1 VADHAI
7 VGRVAQASP
16 FCPDLAATPDGSQV
30 WFTLKDTGK
39 TQVFDAKPPFALL
52 KILDTGPLTN
62 HVNIVRNANG
72 MFAYVTVGGRDEIK
86 VFRTDDFSQVATI
99 RVGKLPH
106 GIWPSGDGSRV
117 YIGLENADAL
127 AAIDTLTNKVIATV
141 SIGQAPQAVTYV
153 PNAVPEGDGKQGLQA
168 LGLAGQT
175 THLALAPLSGGGL
188 SVDMEKAPTSVT
200 LFDQG
205 LVQVLQA
212 AVTGLEPGQPYV
224 LGLSDD
230 PSGNGPIEA
239 LQAFMTNPAG
249 AAIVNTVGPIKQIV
263 QGEAKNPRRYLTL
276 LKGTPASLGAPVQV
290 QVQVPLAP
298 ARR

>member
-1 VADHAI
+1 
-7 VGRVAQASP
+7 
-16 FCPDLAATPDGSQV
+16 
-30 WFTLKDTGK
+30 
-39 TQVFDAKPPFALL
+39 
-52 KILDTGPLTN
+52 
-62 HVNIVRNANG
+62 
-72 MFAYVTVGGRDEIK
+72 
-86 VFRTDDFSQVATI
+86 
-99 RVGKLPH
+99 
-106 GIWPSGDGSRV
+106 
-117 YIGLENADAL
+117 
-127 AAIDTLTNKVIATV
+127 
-141 SIGQAPQAVTYV
+141 V

-175 THLALAPLSGGGL
+175 THLALAPLSDGGP

-276 LKGTPASLGAPVQV
+276 LKGTPASLGVPVQV
-290 QVQVPLAP
+290 QVQVPSAS